1 MRKVSDAMPDAPG
14 DAVLHPDGPV
24 RDGPAYWV
32 GNTEFVTLKLTGN
45 ETGGNFALAEL
56 VAMPGAEP
64 PPHIHHGTDE
74 TYYVLEGEFAVLH
87 GDRTYTATAGSVV
100 YLPQGTLHAWR
111 NATAALAKALLLIT
125 PAGFE
130 NVIPVVG
137 KPGTLAE
144 PPPPPPPPTEAE
156 RQRIEELGRKYETE
170 YPAGITW

>member
-1 MRKVSDAMPDAPG
+1 MPELPG
-14 DAVLHPDGPV
+14 DAVIRPGGLFP
-24 RDGPAYWV
+24 DGPAYWV
-32 GNTEFVTLKLTGN
+32 GNTEFVTLRLTGK
-45 ETGGNFALAEL
+45 ETNGAFALVEL

-64 PPHIHHGTDE
+64 PPHIHLATDE

-111 NATAALAKALLLIT
+111 NATTQPARALLLIT

-137 KPGTLAE
+137 KPGTLVA
-144 PPPPPPPPTEAE
+144 PPPPPSPPTTAE
-156 RQRIEELGRKYETE
+156 RQRIEELGRQYETE
-170 YPAGITW
+170 YPSGITW